1 MGSGRGIEVSEHS
14 PFAVRQSLKF
24 NVRDVVTRG
33 AVGFAVGGSPLE
45 CNRGVWYI
53 TIVLKLISRPLHHT
67 LREHAPCSRPSGRRR
82 AEGITAVDL
91 TVLGASPIPFVDR
104 RSQHE
109 LG

>member
-1 MGSGRGIEVSEHS
+1 MGEPL
-14 PFAVRQSLKF
+14 PFAARQSLKF

-53 TIVLKLISRPLHHT
+53 TLVLKLISKPLHHT

-82 AEGITAVDL
+82 AEGIMAVDL
-91 TVLGASPIPFVDR
+91 AVLAYRLKPNA
-104 RSQHE
+104 
-109 LG
+109 